1 MILESVHT
9 ILQGSLGR
17 TWASAFG
24 RQDSDTG
31 LKTETSPGSMTHRPK
46 SCEQNQTRA
55 LHLITRTLWSV
66 ESEQVTAKPARSVG
80 HTHHAQHQRYR
91 AVTSNGRQK
100 PSIHNQ
106 RRR

>member
-1 MILESVHT
+1 MILERVHT

-17 TWASAFG
+17 AWASALG

-66 ESEQVTAKPARSVG
+66 VALRVDTTTSHRVALSQVVL
-80 HTHHAQHQRYR
+80 QRY
-91 AVTSNGRQK
+91 GLIK
-100 PSIHNQ
+100 PLFL
-106 RRR
+106 